1 MTSPLSYGWTRLHY
15 ATTRRTGGRSTR
27 SRPITAAAGVLA
39 SAVLLSGCFT
49 VRSAITINDDE
60 TVDIAI
66 TQLVDLE
73 RLESLASIFGEDVG
87 DLSDATGEDLVDEV
101 TEGDD
106 ACGGL
111 IDQFGGRVDS
121 REVSEGAR
129 RGVECTVSG
138 VSLEEFTS
146 FGDDDST
153 ITIDIEG
160 DRTTVEMTLGG
171 LEDFTEPDAEE
182 TEFLTA
188 LGLSIEELFDISF
201 VVDAPGG
208 LVSSNATSTD
218 GSVATWQIEPGAAF
232 IVDGRAVMTAEWSG
246 TGTTSD
252 NGVPVWLIIL
262 GAAVVAA
269 VIAAVIGVTRRR
281 GSDGSPMAPSE
292 PPPASAS
299 PPASPPDPPPAS
311 PSTSPSTSPQAPPP
325 PQP

>member
-1 MTSPLSYGWTRLHY
+1 MTSPQPNDW
-15 ATTRRTGGRSTR
+15 
-27 SRPITAAAGVLA
+27 SRPQRANAQPTRAISRRCRPVTAAAGVLA

-49 VRSAITINDDE
+49 IRSAITINDDE

-87 DLSDATGEDLVDEV
+87 DLSDATGEDLVEEI

-111 IDQFGGRVDS
+111 IDQFGDRVGS

-138 VSLEEFTS
+138 VPLGEFTS

-182 TEFLTA
+182 AEFLAA
-188 LGLSIEELFDISF
+188 LGLSLEELFDVSF
-201 VVDAPGG
+201 TVDAPGG
-208 LVSSNATSTD
+208 LVTSNATSTE
-218 GSVATWQIEPGAAF
+218 GSVATWQITPDAAF
-232 IVDGRAVMTAEWSG
+232 IVDGRAVMTAEWSS
-246 TGTTSD
+246 TGATSD
-252 NGVPVWLIIL
+252 TGVPVWLIIL
-262 GAAVVAA
+262 GAATVAA
-269 VIAAVIGVTRRR
+269 VIAAAIGATRRR
-281 GSDGSPMAPSE
+281 GGVE
-292 PPPASAS
+292 QSAV
-299 PPASPPDPPPAS
+299 P
-311 PSTSPSTSPQAPPP
+311 APPP
-325 PQP
+325 PDAPGSASPASPHSSPPSAPPPPTS